1 MQTTIQ
7 KWGNS
12 YAVRIP
18 KPLVDRLGLRIGSR
32 VRLTSH
38 KDAITVEKSA
48 TDQAVGLKDWEKY
61 LIPTG
66 RKGIRNVSEHIDEIL
81 YGKPRR

>member
-12 YAVRIP
+12 YAVRLP
-18 KPLVDRLGLRIGSR
+18 KPLVDRLGLRAGSR
-32 VRLTSH
+32 VVLKETNRTVM
-38 KDAITVEKSA
+38 VEKA
-48 TDQAVGLKDWEKY
+48 TAANEVGLKDWYKY

-66 RKGIRNVSEHIDEIL
+66 RKRTRNVSEHIDEIL